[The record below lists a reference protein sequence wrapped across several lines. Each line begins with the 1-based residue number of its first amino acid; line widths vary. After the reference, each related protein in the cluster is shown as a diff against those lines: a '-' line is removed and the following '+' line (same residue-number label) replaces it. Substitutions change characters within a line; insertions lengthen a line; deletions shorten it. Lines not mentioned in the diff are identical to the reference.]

1 MPPTISTPP
10 VIALLTD
17 MGTNDW
23 FVGTMKGVA
32 LSICPQAQLVDV
44 CHEITKQSI
53 QEAAFVLEISHGYF
67 PEGTI
72 FLCVVDPGVGTERRA
87 VVARNDKYYFV
98 GPDNGAFSFV
108 EMKSKNWEAHLIENP
123 QYLLQKRSGTFHGRD
138 LFAPAAAH
146 LAMGAPFE
154 EFGPGTNNLHQIPT
168 FEQVMVKGNLLS
180 GRIIYIDSYGN
191 LLTNVTPA
199 HIPQGVDE
207 ERVKLSYHGRS
218 VHGISP
224 HYADVPPNHPLM
236 YWGSSG
242 FLEVAINMGSAQRK
256 WQAQTNDWFEMEW
269 SAED

>member
-1 MPPTISTPP
+1 MTPHLPTPP

-32 LSICPQAQLVDV
+32 LSICPHVQFVDL

-53 QEAAFVLEISHGYF
+53 QEAAFILEISHAYF
-67 PEGTI
+67 PEGSI
-72 FLCVVDPGVGTERRA
+72 FLCVVDPGVGTERQA
-87 VVARNDKYYFV
+87 IVARNDKYYFV

-108 EMKSKNWEAHLIENP
+108 EMKSKTWEARLIENP
-123 QYLLQKRSGTFHGRD
+123 DYHFHQHSGTFHGRD

-146 LAMGAPFE
+146 LAAGAPFE
-154 EFGPGTNNLHQIPT
+154 EFGPSINSLLQIPT
-168 FEQVMVKGNLLS
+168 FEQVMVKGGLLS

-191 LLTNVTPA
+191 LLTNVTPE
-199 HIPQGVDE
+199 HIPPDIDHSHI
-207 ERVKLSYHGRS
+207 KLSYHGRF
-218 VHGISP
+218 VNGISP

-269 SAED
+269 